1 MIRTFTVLMSGI
13 FLCVLS
19 FGAAFAQPAGKAIVD
34 NACSKC
40 HGIKKVESASK
51 NAAEWEATLDR
62 MIKKGAKVAPEKRDA
77 VLKYLNM
84 LNK

>member
-1 MIRTFTVLMSGI
+1 
-13 FLCVLS
+13 
-19 FGAAFAQPAGKAIVD
+19 VD

-51 NAAEWEATLDR
+51 NASEWEATLDR
-62 MIKKGAKVAPEKRDA
+62 MIKKGAKVTPEERDA
-77 VLKYLNM
+77 ILKYLNT

>member
-1 MIRTFTVLMSGI
+1 MRTFTVLISGI

-19 FGAAFAQPAGKAIVD
+19 FGAAFAQLAGKAIVD

-51 NAAEWEATLDR
+51 NASEWEATLNR
-62 MIKKGAKVAPEKRDA
+62 MIKKGAKVAPEERDA
-77 VLKYLNM
+77 VLKYLNT

>member
-1 MIRTFTVLMSGI
+1 MRTFTVLISGI

-19 FGAAFAQPAGKAIVD
+19 LGAALAQPAGKAIVD

-40 HGIKKVESASK
+40 HGIKRVESANK
-51 NAAEWEATLDR
+51 NASEWEATLNR
-62 MIKKGAKVAPEKRDA
+62 MIKKGAKVAPEERDS
-77 VLKYLNM
+77 VLKYLNT